1 MGKALNVSEDII
13 NNSPY
18 QLWTKDQYA
27 GAWYETSAA
36 HENEM
41 IFEILI
47 NDNKDWTDR
56 NGIGYLY
63 NEQSDDHV
71 GYSDVVA
78 TKSFVDMLSS
88 DPRMFV
94 ITYSWHL

>member
-1 MGKALNVSEDII
+1 
-13 NNSPY
+13 
-18 QLWTKDQYA
+18 
-27 GAWYETSAA
+27 
-36 HENEM
+36 M

-47 NDNKDWTDR
+47 NDNNDWTDR

-63 NEQSDDHV
+63 NEENDTHV